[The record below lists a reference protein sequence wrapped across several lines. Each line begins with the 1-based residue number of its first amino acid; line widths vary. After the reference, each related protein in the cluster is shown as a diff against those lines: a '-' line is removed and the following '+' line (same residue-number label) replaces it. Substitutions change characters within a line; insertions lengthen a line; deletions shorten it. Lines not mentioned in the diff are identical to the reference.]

1 MSINFFFN
9 RTSQLQFCC
18 PPPWKFQFYCISSCS
33 IRTFRCK
40 SSLSAHTQLRFCL
53 SFHGKIRWKT
63 LYLTC
68 FSRFHFT
75 FTALY
80 FCSSFFS
87 SEIAW
92 EENQEGTGPQNAERP
107 ILDVTSS
114 GGSRSLFFSTSIWA
128 MSRYFEPFLWR
139 PKLRLKC
146 CEIYKIMVYWGRKH
160 RRGDSRVKRNKDGWG
175 WRRLKRIGKND
186 FEKLSLF
193 FQNK

>member
-40 SSLSAHTQLRFCL
+40 SSLSAHTQLSFCF

-68 FSRFHFT
+68 YSRLHFT

-80 FCSSFFS
+80 FYSYLFFLLRS
-87 SEIAW
+87 RGGESGGNWTA
-92 EENQEGTGPQNAERP
+92 AVRSERP
-107 ILDVTSS
+107 FLDVTSPMFPW
-114 GGSRSLFFSTSIWA
+114 RLALTLFFQFHIMKGAT
-128 MSRYFEPFLWR
+128 SRYFEPFLWR
-139 PKLRLKC
+139 PKLRLMC
-146 CEIYKIMVYWGRKH
+146 CEIYKIMVYWGRKTP
-160 RRGDSRVKRNKDGWG
+160 KGW
-175 WRRLKRIGKND
+175 
-186 FEKLSLF
+186 F
-193 FQNK
+193 